1 MPRSKEKSEQI
12 RIQSRAQ
19 ILHAARMIFSERGYD
34 GCKVTDI
41 AKRANMSQGNIYW
54 YFSSKE
60 EMLKSILA
68 DGFETLGTLMRKAA
82 TSQTTA
88 DEKINLLIRQYT
100 AFGRE
105 LGDFT
110 NIFLALLAQGGLERL
125 RVLGFD
131 TVQIGTG
138 YHQSVSA
145 ILTQAQAEGFI
156 RKDLDANM
164 LTMFF
169 FSFYNGMTMTYGKEW
184 INLPIDEIYSAVLRL
199 IGRNTE

>member
-19 ILHAARMIFSERGYD
+19 ILLAARLIFSERGYD
-34 GCKVTDI
+34 GCKVADI

-68 DGFETLGTLMRKAA
+68 DGFETLGTLMHKAA

-88 DEKINLLIRQYT
+88 HEKIDFLIRQYT

-125 RVLGFD
+125 RELGFD

-145 ILTQAQAEGFI
+145 IFAQGQAEGFI

-184 INLPIDEIYSAVLRL
+184 INLPIDEIYAAVLRL
-199 IGRNTE
+199 IGRITG

>member
-19 ILHAARMIFSERGYD
+19 ILRAACQIFSERGYD
-34 GCKVTDI
+34 GCKVADI

-60 EMLKSILA
+60 EMLKAALT
-68 DGFETLGTLMRKAA
+68 DGFEALGTLMHKAA
-82 TSQTTA
+82 ALHTTA
-88 DEKINLLIRQYT
+88 SEKIDYLIRQYT

-110 NIFLALLAQGGLERL
+110 SIFLALLAQGGIDRL
-125 RVLGFD
+125 RELGFD

-145 ILTQAQAEGFI
+145 IFTQGQEEGFI
-156 RKDLDANM
+156 REDLDANM

-169 FSFYNGMTMTYGKEW
+169 FSFYNGMTMTYGNEW
-184 INLPIDEIYSAVLRL
+184 INLPIDAIYSAVLRL
-199 IGRNTE
+199 IGSKTE